1 MLIIY
6 MFNPG
11 GELEFGFTQDTNG
24 DFNIDNSTS
33 LMQFY
38 PDMRFPSKS
47 ISYKIDSECSI
58 SKKKSMKDAFNI
70 IENMTDVNFYSVAK
84 DEEINVYCSEKVKF
98 EDRMFIA
105 GEGGPTN
112 ITDGGKYRVILH
124 GSLLLIKDSGCTTPI
139 VEIHEL
145 LHVLGFD
152 HSQNKNNILYP
163 IAKCRQTI
171 GDDLVSKINDL
182 YTEKTYPDLL
192 FEEASAQIKGRGLNL
207 NLSIRND
214 GLKISDNAT
223 IKIYNKE
230 KIVKEI
236 ELNSLD
242 IGYGVKIELRNL
254 WLTSVK
260 TNEIKIIIS
269 TNYNELSKDN
279 NEINLLK
286 K

>member
-1 MLIIY
+1 MLVVY
-6 MFNPG
+6 MINPG
-11 GELEFGFTQDTNG
+11 GDTEFGFTRDTNNN
-24 DFNIDNSTS
+24 FNVGNETS

-38 PDMRFPSKS
+38 PDMRFPSS
-47 ISYKIDSECSI
+47 EISYKIDNECSL
-58 SKKKSMKDAFNI
+58 SKKDSMREALNI
-70 IENMTDVNFYSVAK
+70 VENMTDISFYSVSA
-84 DEEINVYCSEKVKF
+84 DEEISIYCSEKVKF
-98 EDRMFIA
+98 ENRMFIA

-124 GSLLLIKDSGCTTPI
+124 GSLLLIKDSGCATPI
-139 VEIHEL
+139 VEVHEL

-152 HSQNKNNILYP
+152 HSDNKNNILYP
-163 IAKCRQTI
+163 VAKCRQTI

-182 YTEKTYPDLL
+182 YTEETYPDLL
-192 FEEASAQIKGRGLNL
+192 FEEASAEIKGRGLSL

-214 GLKISDNAT
+214 GLKESETSI

-230 KIVKEI
+230 KVIKEI

-260 TNEIKIIIS
+260 TDEIKVLIS
-269 TNYNELSKDN
+269 TSFNELSKDN
-279 NEINLLK
+279 NEIILLK